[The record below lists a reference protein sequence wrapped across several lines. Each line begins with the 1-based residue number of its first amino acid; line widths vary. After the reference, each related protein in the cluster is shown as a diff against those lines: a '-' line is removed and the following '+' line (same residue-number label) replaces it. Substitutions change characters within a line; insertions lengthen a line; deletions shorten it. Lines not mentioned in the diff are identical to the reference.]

1 MDAGAGGR
9 GGANGTGGRGGV
21 GTPMEGVG
29 VPGGE
34 VGAMGGGDAEDDAGG
49 IAPEGF
55 GALGDGALC
64 EGALGEGTLDA
75 GGGGGREPEGEGGG
89 GGRFMTGL
97 ATWAPLTSKTA
108 LRDNSPSA
116 SLGPP
121 STKIRPRTRS
131 GVLDRQRVAGFFAL
145 SSRTAADALR

>member
-1 MDAGAGGR
+1 VDAGAGGR

-34 VGAMGGGDAEDDAGG
+34 VDAMGGGDAEDDADG

-55 GALGDGALC
+55 GGLG
-64 EGALGEGTLDA
+64 EGALGA

-116 SLGPP
+116 
-121 STKIRPRTRS
+121 
-131 GVLDRQRVAGFFAL
+131 
-145 SSRTAADALR
+145 